1 MSYSN
6 QVVEAVYVPGSND
19 YGFFNIFIN
28 MAHKLLYG
36 LELEPSNDDRKSVV
50 AKENDLWICQFCYV
64 HNKLFNISD
73 KEEIVLHLN
82 MRNGAIRIEEKRV
95 PKTDIFINASEELW
109 IYLANKMNNP
119 NVNMLMPRVA
129 DMVYYQSDGMYHY
142 DYEQEDVYDNDGWL
156 LCLNDTLLSLRGK
169 MEFKFFN

>member
-1 MSYSN
+1 
-6 QVVEAVYVPGSND
+6 
-19 YGFFNIFIN
+19 
-28 MAHKLLYG
+28 
-36 LELEPSNDDRKSVV
+36 
-50 AKENDLWICQFCYV
+50 
-64 HNKLFNISD
+64 
-73 KEEIVLHLN
+73 

-169 MEFKFFN
+169 MKFKFFN